1 MLGLSYTARHPEAV
15 RALVLVGCGTYDT
28 ATRAEYERRLEA
40 RLDAAGRRRRD
51 ELRAA
56 MERARSPTE
65 QDRVFG
71 LRGAFAAETQA
82 VDLLPGSEGT
92 PVHADDA
99 GHEQTWR
106 DVRRL
111 QIARFEPQVFDAIDA
126 PVLMLHG
133 DDDPHP
139 GPMIRDTLLP
149 HIPQL
154 EYVGFPRCG
163 HEPWRERHGREPFLT
178 ALRAW
183 LRER

>member
-1 MLGLSYTARHPEAV
+1 M
-15 RALVLVGCGTYDT
+15 D
-28 ATRAEYERRLEA
+28 
-40 RLDAAGRRRRD
+40 
-51 ELRAA
+51 
-56 MERARSPTE
+56 RARSTAE

-82 VDLLPGSEGT
+82 VDLLPESEGV
-92 PVHADDA
+92 PVRADAA

-106 DVRRL
+106 DVRRRQTAGL
-111 QIARFEPQVFDAIDA
+111 EPQAFDAIEA

-133 DDDPHP
+133 DEDPHP
-139 GPMIRDTLLP
+139 GTMIRDTLLP

-154 EYVGFPRCG
+154 EYVGIPRCG
-163 HEPWRERHGREPFLT
+163 QEPWRERHGREPFLT